1 VVFCEQVAG
10 GIDFKGKAGES
21 RTQAIVEIST
31 QAPPFLLP
39 GGDQAL
45 TRALEISGETH
56 RMDSD
61 PSLLS
66 NSVEQSPISSG
77 EGVPWSTWGKQQLPN
92 GLGLVGE
99 RKGE

>member
-1 VVFCEQVAG
+1 
-10 GIDFKGKAGES
+10 
-21 RTQAIVEIST
+21 
-31 QAPPFLLP
+31 
-39 GGDQAL
+39 
-45 TRALEISGETH
+45 
-56 RMDSD
+56 MDSD

-77 EGVPWSTWGKQQLPN
+77 EGVTWSTWGKQQLPN